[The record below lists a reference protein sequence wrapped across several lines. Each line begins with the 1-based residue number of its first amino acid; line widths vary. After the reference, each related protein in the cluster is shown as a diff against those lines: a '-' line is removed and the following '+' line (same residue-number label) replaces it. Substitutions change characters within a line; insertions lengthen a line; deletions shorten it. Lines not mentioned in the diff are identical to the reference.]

1 MRNKP
6 RWCGHWKSS
15 KLEREIKYFLPL
27 SNWDWCL
34 ISLPIIS
41 HSKTM
46 QANSAVSV
54 KQQTPQNT
62 GHYALGSSLTSAW
75 KVFSRCINTYLE
87 HTVTFMY
94 YWFPSLPPIKPL
106 HLLSTGGKE
115 EFSALLPNILI
126 TSNTFRFSCTNCVS
140 HPATTWAAEPSQDN
154 VELNVCSSL
163 QQHLLQFSL
172 FTAHQHKW
180 CISPRCFLVLKRF
193 CQKKKMQISG
203 RYDTFLIIFSWDF
216 FLFG

>member
-46 QANSAVSV
+46 QANWAVSV

-75 KVFSRCINTYLE
+75 KVFSRCTYLE

-154 VELNVCSSL
+154 VEFKRLLLPPAASAAIQFIHSAPAQMV
-163 QQHLLQFSL
+163 HLSQMF
-172 FTAHQHKW
+172 FGFKE
-180 CISPRCFLVLKRF
+180 VLS
-193 CQKKKMQISG
+193 KKKMQISG